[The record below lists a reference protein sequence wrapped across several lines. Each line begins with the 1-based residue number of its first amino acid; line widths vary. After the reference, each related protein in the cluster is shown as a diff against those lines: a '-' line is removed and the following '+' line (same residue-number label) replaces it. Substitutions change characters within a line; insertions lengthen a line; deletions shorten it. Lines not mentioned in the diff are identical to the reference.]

1 MSTEQSNEF
10 AKYDGLN
17 AVDLVRSMHEIQRR
31 KEALEDDL
39 KKINGEFDF
48 LRITRIP
55 AQMQDEGIER
65 LSVAG
70 VGRVSLTAD
79 MHVSVK
85 AGEREKFF
93 DWLRDN
99 GRSDLI
105 QENVNASTLKAAV
118 KRMFANGEEVPEDM
132 LNVSPFTRASI
143 TKA

>member
-1 MSTEQSNEF
+1 M
-10 AKYDGLN
+10 N
-17 AVDLVRSMHEIQRR
+17 AVDLVRSMYDIQQR
-31 KEALEDDL
+31 KEALEDVL
-39 KKINGEFDF
+39 KRLNGEFDF
-48 LRITRIP
+48 LRISKIP
-55 AQMQDEGIER
+55 ARMQDEGIER

-85 AGEREKFF
+85 AGERDKFY

-99 GRSDLI
+99 GRGDLI

-118 KRMFANGEEVPEDM
+118 KRMFASGEEVPEDL